1 MQRSII
7 TDGWVSGIYYNYLLC
22 VMKKHSMLTHKWND
36 MTSKNAYSPY
46 LLIVTFTSLIL
57 FYLKWLQYLNL
68 KLQWNT
74 VLYRVNNCCT
84 CTASYLR
91 EDMDSFVLLTELDP
105 HYQHINYIP
114 NINETYHT
122 YIERTSG
129 QKERKKEESMT
140 GKCKQTTQTDIKSQ
154 RQVIGCDLL

>member
-1 MQRSII
+1 MSRRYKKLHKHGLHTYTTSTCYFIMTKICKNGNYPFQSPSHYLYMQRSII

-84 CTASYLR
+84 ASYLR
-91 EDMDSFVLLTELDP
+91 EDMDSFVLLTE
-105 HYQHINYIP
+105 
-114 NINETYHT
+114 
-122 YIERTSG
+122 
-129 QKERKKEESMT
+129 
-140 GKCKQTTQTDIKSQ
+140 
-154 RQVIGCDLL
+154 